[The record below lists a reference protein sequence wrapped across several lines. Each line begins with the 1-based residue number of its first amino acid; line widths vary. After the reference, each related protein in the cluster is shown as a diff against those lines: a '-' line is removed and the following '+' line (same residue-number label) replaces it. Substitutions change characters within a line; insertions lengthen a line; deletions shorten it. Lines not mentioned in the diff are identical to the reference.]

1 MRHLTTTYIL
11 SILVLIGLV
20 SCQTSSKDN
29 ATKWTNDIKAKI
41 IVDANQQ
48 FDRTTFDSTYY
59 YLTLYK
65 GDTRLKHFML
75 RPKFDTTNGKV
86 LSVDTL
92 VSIFYSTD
100 QKFELVRELC
110 PAIER
115 SFEGVRYSGVGHLR
129 LAEFKFCDGK
139 IKERGFRYG
148 NKKVGVWIKYDSTG
162 KIIDEKDNGNIEL
175 LNKLHDIKYYR

>member
-1 MRHLTTTYIL
+1 MRHPTTIIISMFFL
-11 SILVLIGLV
+11 FGLV
-20 SCQTSSKDN
+20 SCQTSPTDY
-29 ATKWTNDIKAKI
+29 ATKWTGDIKEKI
-41 IVDANQQ
+41 IADANQQ

-75 RPKFDTTNGKV
+75 RPKFDTTNGKI

-115 SFEGVRYSGVGHLR
+115 SFEGVNYKGIGSVGLT
-129 LAEFKFCDGK
+129 EFRFCDGK

-148 NKKVGVWIKYDSTG
+148 YKAVGVWTIYDSTG
-162 KIIDEKDNGNIEL
+162 KVVDTKDNGNIEVL
-175 LNKLHDIKYYR
+175 EKLHDIKYYR